1 MQEMWVWSLGWEDTL
16 EKKWQPTPGS
26 LPGKSHGQRNLVNY
40 SPWGH
45 KRAGHDLATKQQ
57 QQPEWRAA
65 GEGTQEDCSAV
76 WLAVL
81 GFMVRGIVSGESLAN
96 YSDSG
101 SFLVVRK
108 LNQDGFQPDGF
119 WEVGR
124 IYGLVPPLSFWL
136 TFPKFFWLVVAC
148 LPHIPYQVLQ
158 L

>member
-1 MQEMWVWSLGWEDTL
+1 MATHS
-16 EKKWQPTPGS
+16 GS

-65 GEGTQEDCSAV
+65 GEGTQEDCSAA

-96 YSDSG
+96 YSDS
-101 SFLVVRK
+101 
-108 LNQDGFQPDGF
+108 
-119 WEVGR
+119 E
-124 IYGLVPPLSFWL
+124 
-136 TFPKFFWLVVAC
+136 
-148 LPHIPYQVLQ
+148 
-158 L
+158 